1 MTQGKPPS
9 HPKADARM
17 PRASV
22 SFPPELHDTL
32 ERIAKQKKVSVA
44 WVVREAAEQYVAS
57 QWPLLSAASNARP
70 QHG

>member
-1 MTQGKPPS
+1 MATKKKTAKE
-9 HPKADARM
+9 KAAAKM

-44 WVVREAAEQYVAS
+44 WVVREAAEQYVAA
-57 QWPLLSAASNARP
+57 QWPLLAGQGQGA
-70 QHG
+70 

>member
-1 MTQGKPPS
+1 MTTRKTQAA
-9 HPKADARM
+9 PKADARM

-57 QWPLLSAASNARP
+57 QWPLFSAASSSG
-70 QHG
+70 QSHG